1 VSVLRFK
8 TFALLIANLVSPNF
22 HGGISSFYEFDIS
35 EEFHF
40 HASLRIYARTSGCF
54 EKQSV
59 RIEILERTS
68 LVMYLLCMYV
78 CVVHLIVCREL
89 LCS

>member
-1 VSVLRFK
+1 MCSIGSMQEKAGVLR
-8 TFALLIANLVSPNF
+8 SNF
-22 HGGISSFYEFDIS
+22 RRELESQ
-35 EEFHF
+35 
-40 HASLRIYARTSGCF
+40 
-54 EKQSV
+54 KSV

>member
-1 VSVLRFK
+1 MVFDL
-8 TFALLIANLVSPNF
+8 
-22 HGGISSFYEFDIS
+22 FY
-35 EEFHF
+35 
-40 HASLRIYARTSGCF
+40 RIYARTSGCF